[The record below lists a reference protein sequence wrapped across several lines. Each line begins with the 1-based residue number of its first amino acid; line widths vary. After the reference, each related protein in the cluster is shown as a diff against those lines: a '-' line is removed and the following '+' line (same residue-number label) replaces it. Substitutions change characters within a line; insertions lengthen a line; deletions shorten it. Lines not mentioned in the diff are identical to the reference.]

1 MFLVRMSKQGNDMSN
16 VQKIEYNIYC
26 DESCHLENDRQP
38 VMLLGAVW
46 CQKSYVKK
54 VSAEIRE
61 IKSKHNARGEL
72 KWVKVSRARQLFY
85 TELVDY
91 FFKTPQ
97 LHFRCLVVDDKSK
110 LDHDYFNLGSHD
122 TFYYK
127 MYYSMLKTIL
137 SPENR
142 YYIYIDIKDTR
153 SQNKVNK
160 LREVLCNNVYDFTRQ
175 MIVNIQQIRSHE
187 SELLQLADLLI
198 GAVSYKNRNL
208 KENSAKVL
216 IVKAI
221 EKKIGQSLCLSTSLF
236 KDKFN
241 LFVFTPAEVK

>member
-1 MFLVRMSKQGNDMSN
+1 MSQ
-16 VQKIEYNIYC
+16 EFNIYC

-38 VMLLGAVW
+38 VMLLGAIW
-46 CQKSYVKK
+46 CPKSHVRKI
-54 VSAEIRE
+54 STEIRE
-61 IKSKHNARGEL
+61 LKSKHNARGEL
-72 KWVKVSRARQLFY
+72 KWVKVSKARQRFY
-85 TELVDY
+85 LELVDY
-91 FFKTPQ
+91 FFSTPQ

-110 LDHDYFNLGSHD
+110 LNHDYFNLGSHD

-142 YYIYIDIKDTR
+142 YHIYIDIKDTL

-160 LREVLCNNVYDFTRQ
+160 LREVLCNNVYDFTGQ
-175 MIVNIQQIRSHE
+175 MIVNIQHIRSHE

-198 GAVSYKNRNL
+198 GAVSYKNRKL
-208 KENSAKVL
+208 DGNSAKVM
-216 IVKAI
+216 IVSSI
-221 EKKIGQSLCLSTSLF
+221 EKNIDQSLCLSTSLF

-241 LFVFTPAEVK
+241 LFVFTPSEAK

>member
-1 MFLVRMSKQGNDMSN
+1 MSQEFN
-16 VQKIEYNIYC
+16 VYC

-38 VMLLGAVW
+38 VMLLGAIW
-46 CQKSYVKK
+46 CPKSYVRKI
-54 VSAEIRE
+54 SAELRE
-61 IKSKHNARGEL
+61 LKSKHHARGEL
-72 KWVKVSRARQLFY
+72 KWVKVSKARQRFY
-85 TELVDY
+85 LELVDY
-91 FFKTPQ
+91 FFTTPQ

-110 LDHDYFNLGSHD
+110 LNHDYFNLGSHD

-137 SPENR
+137 SPENS
-142 YYIYIDIKDTR
+142 YHIYIDIKDTL

-175 MIVNIQQIRSHE
+175 MIANIQHIRSHE

-198 GAVSYKNRNL
+198 GAVSYKNRKLN
-208 KENSAKVL
+208 ENPAKVM
-216 IVKAI
+216 IVNSI
-221 EKKIGQSLCLSTSLF
+221 EKKIDQSLCLSTSLF

-241 LFVFTPAEVK
+241 LFVFTPSEAK

>member
-1 MFLVRMSKQGNDMSN
+1 MSQEFN
-16 VQKIEYNIYC
+16 VYC

-38 VMLLGAVW
+38 VMLLGAIW
-46 CQKSYVKK
+46 CPKSYVRKI
-54 VSAEIRE
+54 SAELRE
-61 IKSKHNARGEL
+61 LKSKHHARGEL
-72 KWVKVSRARQLFY
+72 KWVKVSKARQRFY
-85 TELVDY
+85 LELVDY
-91 FFKTPQ
+91 FFTTPQ

-110 LDHDYFNLGSHD
+110 LNHDYFNLGSHD

-137 SPENR
+137 SPENK
-142 YYIYIDIKDTR
+142 YHIYIDIKDTL

-175 MIVNIQQIRSHE
+175 MIINIQHIRSHE

-198 GAVSYKNRNL
+198 GAVSYKNRKLN
-208 KENSAKVL
+208 ENSTKVI
-216 IVKAI
+216 IVNSI
-221 EKKIGQSLCLSTSLF
+221 EKMIDQSLCLSTSLF

-241 LFVFTPAEVK
+241 LFVFSPSVAK

>member
-1 MFLVRMSKQGNDMSN
+1 MSN
-16 VQKIEYNIYC
+16 FQKIEYNIYC
-26 DESCHLENDRQP
+26 DESCHLENDSQR

-54 VSAEIRE
+54 VSDEIRE
-61 IKSKHNARGEL
+61 IKSSHNARGEL
-72 KWVKVSRARQLFY
+72 KWVKVSRAKQPFY
-85 TELVDY
+85 EELIDY
-91 FFKTPQ
+91 FFKIPQ

-110 LDHDYFNLGSHD
+110 LNHDYFNLGSHD

-137 SPENR
+137 SPENK
-142 YYIYIDIKDTR
+142 YHIYVDIKDTR
-153 SQNKVNK
+153 SQNKVDK
-160 LREVLCNNVYDFTRQ
+160 LREVLCNNVYDFTKQ

-208 KENSAKVL
+208 KENEAKVF

-221 EKKIGQSLCLSTSLF
+221 ENRAGQSLCLSSSLF

-241 LFVFTPAEVK
+241 LFVFTPTEVK

>member
-1 MFLVRMSKQGNDMSN
+1 MTRIYN
-16 VQKIEYNIYC
+16 VYC

-38 VMLLGAVW
+38 VMLMGAIW
-46 CQKSYVKK
+46 CPKSHVRKI
-54 VSAEIRE
+54 STEIRE
-61 IKSKHNARGEL
+61 LKSKHNARGEL
-72 KWVKVSRARQLFY
+72 KWVKVSKARQRFY
-85 TELVDY
+85 LELVDY
-91 FFKTPQ
+91 FFSTPQ

-110 LDHDYFNLGSHD
+110 LNHDYFNLGSHD

-142 YYIYIDIKDTR
+142 YHIYIDIKDTL

-160 LREVLCNNVYDFTRQ
+160 LRQVLCNNVYDFTRQ
-175 MIVNIQQIRSHE
+175 MIVNIQHIRSHE

-198 GAVSYKNRNL
+198 GAVSYKNRKLNKNL
-208 KENSAKVL
+208 AKVI
-216 IVKAI
+216 IVNSI
-221 EKKIGQSLCLSTSLF
+221 EKKIDQSLCLSTSLF

-241 LFVFTPAEVK
+241 LFVFTPSEAK

>member
-1 MFLVRMSKQGNDMSN
+1 M
-16 VQKIEYNIYC
+16 
-26 DESCHLENDRQP
+26 
-38 VMLLGAVW
+38 
-46 CQKSYVKK
+46 
-54 VSAEIRE
+54 
-61 IKSKHNARGEL
+61 
-72 KWVKVSRARQLFY
+72 
-85 TELVDY
+85 
-91 FFKTPQ
+91 
-97 LHFRCLVVDDKSK
+97 DDKSK

-160 LREVLCNNVYDFTRQ
+160 LREVLCNNVYDFTKQ
-175 MIVNIQQIRSHE
+175 MIKNIQQIRSHE

-198 GAVSYKNRNL
+198 GSVSYKNRKL
-208 KENSAKVL
+208 KENSTKVL
-216 IVKAI
+216 IVNNI
-221 EKKIGQSLCLSTSLF
+221 EQKIGQSLSLSTSLF

-241 LFVFTPAEVK
+241 LFIFSPAEVK

>member
-1 MFLVRMSKQGNDMSN
+1 MNN

-26 DESCHLENDRQP
+26 DESCHLENDHQP

-46 CQKSYVKK
+46 CPKSHVKK
-54 VSAEIRE
+54 ISAEIRE

-72 KWVKVSRARQLFY
+72 KWVKVSKARQLFY

-160 LREVLCNNVYDFTRQ
+160 LREVLCNNVYDFTKQ
-175 MIVNIQQIRSHE
+175 MIKNIQQIRSHE

-198 GAVSYKNRNL
+198 GSVSYKNRKL
-208 KENSAKVL
+208 KENSTKVL
-216 IVKAI
+216 IVNNI
-221 EKKIGQSLCLSTSLF
+221 EQKIGQSLSLSTSLF

-241 LFVFTPAEVK
+241 LFIFSPAEVK